1 MNGLN
6 LIINVF
12 DSTDRPL
19 FSKEEHYLLTYAAFH
34 LMGTSSA
41 CINPFLYGFMNEN
54 FQVSAGKSYGEGI
67 LNLVIFEACGTKIV
81 LVLS

>member
-54 FQVSAGKSYGEGI
+54 FQVRAGKSYGDTESG
-67 LNLVIFEACGTKIV
+67 GTKIV
-81 LVLS
+81 LLLS